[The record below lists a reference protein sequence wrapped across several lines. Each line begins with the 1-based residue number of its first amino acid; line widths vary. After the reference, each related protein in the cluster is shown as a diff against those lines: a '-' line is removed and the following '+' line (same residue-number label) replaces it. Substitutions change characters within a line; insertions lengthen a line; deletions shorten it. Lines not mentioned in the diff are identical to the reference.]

1 MINNEKNEETHFDL
15 NAYYKQV
22 IGFYKNQLDLVM
34 FIEDKNHD
42 EYYYELIVLQY
53 ATYAIELLESIFVQT
68 SSNKI
73 MVTDVL
79 LRSLFE
85 YFITLEYIKKDKINH
100 SRQYFA
106 YSFKQRKT
114 FRNVLRNKNLGL
126 SEEEYERFDK
136 EIEEAY
142 KFFGDDI
149 DKWSKRSLEQR
160 ALKCGLKDMYDLLYR
175 NTSSIAHPTPLSLLS
190 FYKEPIDNKL
200 IINDN
205 NSQNDSNLE
214 LGILH
219 CNFIMESFN
228 KQFQLPAE
236 HRYEEINAIVDK
248 FKSKE

>member
-1 MINNEKNEETHFDL
+1 MIKHTKNEENHSDL
-15 NAYYKQV
+15 NDIYKQI
-22 IGFYKNQLDLVM
+22 IGFYKNQLNLIKY
-34 FIEDKNHD
+34 IEDENKD
-42 EYYYELIVLQY
+42 EFYYEMILLQY

-73 MVTDVL
+73 MTSNVT

-85 YFITLEYIKKDKINH
+85 YFITLEYIKKDKRNH

-106 YSFKQRKT
+106 YAFKQRKT

-142 KFFGDDI
+142 ILFGDDI

-160 ALKCGLKDMYDLLYR
+160 AMKCGLKDMYDLLYR

-205 NSQNDSNLE
+205 NSKNDSNLK
-214 LGILH
+214 LGILY

-228 KQFQLPAE
+228 VHFQLPKE
-236 HRYEEINAIVDK
+236 ERYKEIDTAVSN